1 MISYRRGLPLAL
13 LLSICALPAAS
24 TTYRIEPAET
34 TAAFEVRF
42 LGLFPLRGDFRR
54 TAGTLVFD
62 PRTRRGSIEVSI
74 DTTTLEASVRKA
86 ESSARSADFFHVDK
100 FASIDFKSSRFVFD
114 DSRLRGIEGML
125 TLVGVTRPVVLQV
138 SNVQCEPAAE
148 RERAHCRAVAE
159 LVVKRSAFGMTSW
172 SHSVSDEVT
181 IRIAIVARQV
191 TDEAADNG
199 APTAALPRLGLLAVP
214 GGTQAANYP

>member
-1 MISYRRGLPLAL
+1 MTSFRRGLQFAL
-13 LLSICALPAAS
+13 LLSTFAMPAAAA
-24 TTYRIEPAET
+24 TYRIEPAET

-62 PRTRRGSIEVSI
+62 PQTRRGSIEVSI

-114 DSRLRGIEGML
+114 ESRLRSIEGTL
-125 TLVGVTRPVVLQV
+125 TLVGVTRQVVLQV
-138 SNVQCEPAAE
+138 SNVQCEPAAD
-148 RERAHCRAVAE
+148 RARAHCRAVAE

-172 SHSVSDEVT
+172 GHSVSDEVS
-181 IRIAIVARQV
+181 IRLAIVARQV
-191 TDEAADNG
+191 TDVAADSG
-199 APTAALPRLGLLAVP
+199 APTTALPRLGLLAVP
-214 GGTQAANYP
+214 GGTQAAHHP